1 MAREH
6 LAAFGEAAIQD
17 EQLDPTPKGRFD
29 NGAGHPAFQPPLS
42 SVFSNN
48 GATATPG
55 IPATGA
61 KETMEVSMR
70 SCVRSSGSNCQSLT
84 KIVQPGSEPGVWL
97 LVGGLRT

>member
-1 MAREH
+1 MNTSP
-6 LAAFGEAAIQD
+6 LSV
-17 EQLDPTPKGRFD
+17 K
-29 NGAGHPAFQPPLS
+29 PPSRTSSSIPPRRGVSTTAPGTQHSSLTLS

-48 GATATPG
+48 DATATPG

-70 SCVRSSGSNCQSLT
+70 SCVRSSGSNYQSLT